1 MVVNGGVRY
10 VWLYP
15 ACGWLGLLALLGAT
29 IGAAYAPLGRLSV
42 ALNLLIAGLCV
53 GLIAILFM
61 NLARSSALVR
71 VAAAAGIF
79 WLLFLFIMTAG
90 DYLTR

>member
-1 MVVNGGVRY
+1 MVMSRTTRH

-15 ACGWLGLLALLGAT
+15 AAIWIGLLALLVANV
-29 IGAAYAPLGRLSV
+29 GAAYASFGEFGFMS
-42 ALNLLIAGLCV
+42 NLFIAALCV
-53 GLIAILFM
+53 GAIGILFM
-61 NLARSSALVR
+61 NLARSTVLVR
-71 VAAAAGIF
+71 IASGAGIF